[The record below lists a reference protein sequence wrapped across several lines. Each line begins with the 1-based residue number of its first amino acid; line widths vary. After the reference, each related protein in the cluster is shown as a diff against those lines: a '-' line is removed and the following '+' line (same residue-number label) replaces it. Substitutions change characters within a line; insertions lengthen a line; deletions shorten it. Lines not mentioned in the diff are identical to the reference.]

1 MPNQPRNKFGRQA
14 RMQRRNATSTPKQSP
29 GVGRKVDASA
39 DRVDIVLPSVNVTA
53 KGPKYKDVRAGRTT
67 AAQQSKFRYRKA
79 QEAKAAK
86 AVKQPS
92 ATKPVVAPKPTP
104 KSKLKTFTSSDFIGT
119 EGMSASEIIK
129 RGPQGEPTRRPN
141 ESMTAYR
148 QRLAKYRRE
157 NK

>member
-67 AAQQSKFRYRKA
+67 AAKQSKFRYRKA

-86 AVKQPS
+86 AAKADKKS
-92 ATKPVVAPKPTP
+92 SGIKPVATPKPP
-104 KSKLKTFTSSDFIGT
+104 KPVANQPVNSNSNDAKYTAKQREKLAQLDRVSPG
-119 EGMSASEIIK
+119 
-129 RGPQGEPTRRPN
+129 
-141 ESMTAYR
+141 
-148 QRLAKYRRE
+148 LAKRE
-157 NK
+157 RARLDSLLNRAAK